1 MYKYLL
7 LCLIMTV
14 FGAFGGFFF
23 KKAAD
28 AGTSIL
34 KIFLSPYLYVGG
46 VLYVLGAVLNILILK
61 ELDYTVVLP
70 ITAITYVWTLV
81 ISYFILKEKLT
92 VKKITG
98 VILIIFGALI
108 IGLSK

>member
-7 LCLIMTV
+7 VCLIMTV

-28 AGTSIL
+28 TGTSII

-46 VLYVLGAVLNILILK
+46 VLYVISAILNILALK
-61 ELDYTVVLP
+61 KLNYTVVLP
-70 ITAITYVWTLV
+70 ITAITYVWTMV
-81 ISYFILKEKLT
+81 ISYCILKEKLRG
-92 VKKITG
+92 KKIVG
-98 VILIIFGALI
+98 VVLIIGGALI
-108 IGLSK
+108 LGLS

>member
-7 LCLIMTV
+7 MCLGMTI

-28 AGTSIL
+28 TGGSVL
-34 KIFLSPYLYVGG
+34 KILFSPFLYVGG
-46 VLYVLGAVLNILILK
+46 LLYVLGALLNILVLK
-61 ELDYTVVLP
+61 KLDYTVVLP

-81 ISYFILKEKLT
+81 ISYLILKEKLT
-92 VKKITG
+92 SRKIAG
-98 VILIIFGALI
+98 VLFIIVGALI
-108 IGLSK
+108 LGLS

>member
-7 LCLIMTV
+7 VCLAMTI
-14 FGAFGGFFF
+14 FGAFGGFFL

-28 AGTSIL
+28 TGTSIL

-46 VLYVLGAVLNILILK
+46 ILYVIGAVLNILALK
-61 ELDYTVVLP
+61 KLNYTVVLP

-81 ISYFILKEKLT
+81 ISYFILKEKLRG
-92 VKKITG
+92 KKIAG
-98 VILIIFGALI
+98 VILIIVGALI
-108 IGLSK
+108 LGFS

>member
-7 LCLIMTV
+7 LCLVMTV

-28 AGTSIL
+28 SGTSIL
-34 KIFLSPYLYVGG
+34 KILLSPYLYVGG
-46 VLYVLGAVLNILILK
+46 VIYVISAVLNIIALK
-61 ELDYTVVLP
+61 GLNYTVVLP

-81 ISYFILKEKLT
+81 ISYFILKEKLSG
-92 VKKITG
+92 KKITG
-98 VILIIFGALI
+98 VLLIIVGALI
-108 IGLSK
+108 LGLS

>member
-7 LCLIMTV
+7 LCLVMTV

-28 AGTSIL
+28 SGTSIL
-34 KIFLSPYLYVGG
+34 KILLSPYLYVGG
-46 VLYVLGAVLNILILK
+46 VIYVISAVLNIIALK
-61 ELDYTVVLP
+61 GLNYTVVLP

-81 ISYFILKEKLT
+81 ISYFILKEKLSG
-92 VKKITG
+92 KKIAG
-98 VILIIFGALI
+98 VILIIVGALI
-108 IGLSK
+108 LGLS